1 MGSRPNASR
10 LKADTIVIGA
20 GPAGLG
26 AALALGDSAIVL
38 ESGQTVGGLCGT
50 LTLEGAIFDLGGH
63 SFHTP
68 HPVIRRLVFDALEME
83 EQTRDAWCWLNG
95 EWVRYPFQQH
105 FSELA
110 DSDSRHA
117 CQIGLDTAGGWQDAA
132 NFDEYLDRRFGRGI
146 TELFM
151 RPYNRKLWGADLTR
165 LDTEWVAERVA
176 APVGTAE
183 SNISESRRR
192 SPLLREAVIAYPA
205 KGGFG
210 EIFQA
215 LARRVADLRFR
226 QCVTSIDP
234 RSSTLRTANGETA
247 SWRRIVS
254 TLPLPAL
261 LRLIPN
267 VPTAISSAMAELKAV
282 PITLV
287 MLVLDGRH
295 ETFRQRIYCPDKNI
309 IGHKIVLNHNSSRW
323 LRTLPRHSVQVE
335 LSEFNPFSGR
345 SADVR
350 SLVKA
355 VVADLLRM
363 GVISSPDYVR
373 RTKVLRIP
381 FGYPV
386 QTHSRGN
393 IVALA
398 QHWLSEHR
406 IYTVGRFGEWAYV
419 NSDEALYR
427 GHCVG
432 MKLALS
438 ENTQCGGP
446 PRQPAPVVR

>member
-1 MGSRPNASR
+1 MARPRSASKI
-10 LKADTIVIGA
+10 KADTIVIGA

-38 ESGQTVGGLCGT
+38 ESRETAGGLCGT
-50 LTLEGAIFDLGGH
+50 LTLDGAIFDLGGH

-68 HPVIRRLVFDALEME
+68 HPAIRQLVFDALEME
-83 EQTRDAWCWLNG
+83 EQNRDAWCWLNG

-117 CQIGLDTAGGWQDAA
+117 CQIGLDAAGGSQDAA

-165 LDTEWVAERVA
+165 LDTDWVAERVA
-176 APVGTAE
+176 APAGTVE
-183 SNISESRRR
+183 SNMLESRRR
-192 SPLLREAVIAYPA
+192 SPIPKDAVIAYPA
-205 KGGFG
+205 KGGYG

-215 LARRVADLRFR
+215 LARRVADIRFR
-226 QCVTSIDP
+226 QSVTSIDP
-234 RSSTLRTANGETA
+234 RTSTLRTANGETA
-247 SWRRIVS
+247 SWRRIIS

-267 VPTAISSAMAELKAV
+267 VPTAISSAVSELEAV

-287 MLVLDGRH
+287 MLVLDGRS
-295 ETFRQRIYCPDKNI
+295 ETLRQRIYCPDENI

-323 LRTLPRHSVQVE
+323 LRTLPRHGVQVE
-335 LSEFNPFSGR
+335 LSEFNPFS
-345 SADVR
+345 SSTHVR
-350 SLVKA
+350 SLVNGI
-355 VVADLLRM
+355 VAGLLRM
-363 GVISSPDYVR
+363 GVIPSPDYVR
-373 RTKVLRIP
+373 STKVLRIP

-386 QTHSRGN
+386 QTRSRSN

-406 IYTVGRFGEWAYV
+406 IYTAGRFGEWAYI

-432 MKLALS
+432 MKLAVSESTLS
-438 ENTQCGGP
+438 VSAGIWL
-446 PRQPAPVVR
+446 

>member
-1 MGSRPNASR
+1 MNSRPNTSR
-10 LKADTIVIGA
+10 IKADTIVIGA

-38 ESGQTVGGLCGT
+38 ESRETAGGLCGD
-50 LTLEGAIFDLGGH
+50 LTLDGAIFDLGGH
-63 SFHTP
+63 SFTTP
-68 HPVIRRLVFDALEME
+68 HPAIRKLVFDALEME
-83 EQTRDAWCWLNG
+83 EQNRDAWCWLNG

-117 CQIGLDTAGGWQDAA
+117 CQIGLDAAGGSQDAA
-132 NFDEYLDRRFGRGI
+132 NFDEYLGRRFGRGI

-151 RPYNRKLWGADLTR
+151 RPYNRKLWGSDLTR

-176 APVGTAE
+176 TPVGTAE
-183 SNISESRRR
+183 SSMSESRRR
-192 SPLLREAVIAYPA
+192 SPIPREAVIAYPA

-234 RSSTLRTANGETA
+234 RTSILRTANGETA
-247 SWRRIVS
+247 SWRRIIS

-261 LRLIPN
+261 LRLISN
-267 VPTAISSAMAELKAV
+267 VPTAISSAVSELEAV

-287 MLVLDGRH
+287 MLVLNGRN
-295 ETFRQRIYCPDKNI
+295 ETLRQRIYCPDKDI

-323 LRTLPRHSVQVE
+323 LRTLPRHGVQVE
-335 LSEFNPFSGR
+335 LSEFNPFST
-345 SADVR
+345 STDVR
-350 SLVKA
+350 SLVNA
-355 VVADLLRM
+355 VVAGLLRM
-363 GVISSPDYVR
+363 GVIPSPDYVR
-373 RTKVLRIP
+373 RTKVFRIP

-386 QTHSRGN
+386 QTHSRSD
-393 IVALA
+393 IVALFF
-398 QHWLSEHR
+398 HWFSEHR
-406 IYTVGRFGEWAYV
+406 IYTAGRFGEWAYI

-432 MKLALS
+432 MKLVVS
-438 ENTQCGGP
+438 ESFSVSAYSLDCS
-446 PRQPAPVVR
+446 

>member
-1 MGSRPNASR
+1 MARPRSASKI
-10 LKADTIVIGA
+10 KADTIVIGA

-38 ESGQTVGGLCGT
+38 ESRETAGGLCGT
-50 LTLEGAIFDLGGH
+50 LTLDGAIFDLGGH

-68 HPVIRRLVFDALEME
+68 HPAIRHLVFDALEME
-83 EQTRDAWCWLNG
+83 EQNRDAWCWLNG

-117 CQIGLDTAGGWQDAA
+117 CQIGLDAAGGSQDAA

-165 LDTEWVAERVA
+165 LDTDWVAERVA
-176 APVGTAE
+176 APAGTVE
-183 SNISESRRR
+183 SNMLESRRR
-192 SPLLREAVIAYPA
+192 SPIPKDAVIAYPA
-205 KGGFG
+205 KGGYG

-215 LARRVADLRFR
+215 LARRVADIRFR
-226 QCVTSIDP
+226 QSVTSIDP
-234 RSSTLRTANGETA
+234 RTSTLRTANGETA
-247 SWRRIVS
+247 SWRRIIS

-267 VPTAISSAMAELKAV
+267 VPTAISSAASELEAV

-287 MLVLDGRH
+287 MLVLDGPY
-295 ETFRQRIYCPDKNI
+295 ETLRQRIYCPDENI

-323 LRTLPRHSVQVE
+323 LRTLPRHGVQVE
-335 LSEFNPFSGR
+335 LSEFNPFS
-345 SADVR
+345 SSTDVR
-350 SLVKA
+350 SLVNA
-355 VVADLLRM
+355 VVAGLLRM
-363 GVISSPDYVR
+363 GVIPSPDYVR

-386 QTHSRGN
+386 QTRSRGN

-406 IYTVGRFGEWAYV
+406 IYTAGRFGEWAYI

-432 MKLALS
+432 MKLAESESTLS
-438 ENTQCGGP
+438 VSAGIWL
-446 PRQPAPVVR
+446 

>member
-1 MGSRPNASR
+1 MARPRSASKI
-10 LKADTIVIGA
+10 KADTIVIGA

-38 ESGQTVGGLCGT
+38 ESRETAGGLCGT
-50 LTLEGAIFDLGGH
+50 LTLDGAIFDLGGH

-68 HPVIRRLVFDALEME
+68 HPAIRQLVFDALEME
-83 EQTRDAWCWLNG
+83 EQNRDAWCWLNG

-117 CQIGLDTAGGWQDAA
+117 CQIGLDAAGGSQDAA

-165 LDTEWVAERVA
+165 LDTDWVAERVA
-176 APVGTAE
+176 APAGTVE
-183 SNISESRRR
+183 SNMLESRRR
-192 SPLLREAVIAYPA
+192 SPIPKDAVIAYPA
-205 KGGFG
+205 KGGYG

-215 LARRVADLRFR
+215 LARRVADIRFR
-226 QCVTSIDP
+226 QSVTSIDP
-234 RSSTLRTANGETA
+234 RTSTLRTANGETA
-247 SWRRIVS
+247 SWRRIIS

-267 VPTAISSAMAELKAV
+267 VPTAISSAASELEAV

-287 MLVLDGRH
+287 MLVLDGPY
-295 ETFRQRIYCPDKNI
+295 ETLRQRIYCPDENI

-323 LRTLPRHSVQVE
+323 LRTLPRHGVQVE
-335 LSEFNPFSGR
+335 LSEFNPFS
-345 SADVR
+345 SSTDVR
-350 SLVKA
+350 SLVNA
-355 VVADLLRM
+355 VVAGLLRM
-363 GVISSPDYVR
+363 GVIPSPDYVR

-386 QTHSRGN
+386 QTRSRGN

-406 IYTVGRFGEWAYV
+406 IYTAGRFGEWAYI

-432 MKLALS
+432 MKLAESESTLS
-438 ENTQCGGP
+438 VSAGISL
-446 PRQPAPVVR
+446 

>member
-1 MGSRPNASR
+1 MDIRPNSSR
-10 LKADTIVIGA
+10 TKADTIVIGA

-26 AALALGDSAIVL
+26 AALALGDSATVL
-38 ESGQTVGGLCGT
+38 ESRETVGGLCST
-50 LTLEGAIFDLGGH
+50 LTLDGAIFDLGGH

-68 HPVIRRLVFDALEME
+68 HPEIRRLVFGALEME
-83 EQTRDAWCWLNG
+83 EQRRDAWCWLNG

-110 DSDSRHA
+110 DPDSRHA
-117 CQIGLDTAGGWQDAA
+117 CQIGLDAAGGWREAA

-165 LDTEWVAERVA
+165 LDTEWVVERVA

-183 SNISESRRR
+183 SSVSESRRR
-192 SPLLREAVIAYPA
+192 SPIPREAVIAYPA
-205 KGGFG
+205 KGGYG

-215 LARRVADLRFR
+215 LARRVADLRLR
-226 QCVTSIDP
+226 QCVISIDP
-234 RSSTLRTANGETA
+234 QTSTLRTTNGETT

-267 VPTAISSAMAELKAV
+267 VPPEISSAVSELEAV
-282 PITLV
+282 PITVV
-287 MLVLDGRH
+287 MLVLEGRYG
-295 ETFRQRIYCPDKNI
+295 TLCQRIYCPDKNI

-323 LRTLPRHSVQVE
+323 LRRLPRHGVQVE
-335 LSEFNPFSGR
+335 LSEFNPFS
-345 SADVR
+345 SSTNDR
-350 SLVKA
+350 SLVNA
-355 VVADLLRM
+355 VVAGLLRM
-363 GVISSPDYVR
+363 GLIASPDHVR

-386 QTHSRGN
+386 QTQSRSI

-398 QHWLSEHR
+398 QHWLREHR
-406 IYTVGRFGEWAYV
+406 IYTVGRFGEWAYI

-432 MKLALS
+432 MRLAVS
-438 ENTQCGGP
+438 ESTQCGGP
-446 PRQPAPVVR
+446 PRQPAAAVR

>member
-1 MGSRPNASR
+1 MDSEHNVSRI
-10 LKADTIVIGA
+10 KADTIVIGA

-38 ESGQTVGGLCGT
+38 ESRETVGGLCSTVT
-50 LTLEGAIFDLGGH
+50 LDGAIFDLGGH

-68 HPVIRRLVFDALEME
+68 HPEIRRLVFGALEME

-110 DSDSRHA
+110 NPDSRHA
-117 CQIGLDTAGGWQDAA
+117 CQIGLDAAGGWSEAA

-151 RPYNRKLWGADLTR
+151 HPYNRKLWGADLTR

-176 APVGTAE
+176 APVDSTE
-183 SNISESRRR
+183 SSISESRRR
-192 SPLLREAVIAYPA
+192 SPIPREAVIAYPA

-215 LARRVADLRFR
+215 LAKRIADLRLR
-226 QCVTSIDP
+226 HRVISIDP
-234 RSSTLRTANGETA
+234 QTSTLRTTNGETA
-247 SWRRIVS
+247 SWHHIIS

-267 VPTAISSAMAELKAV
+267 VPAAITSAVSELEAL
-282 PITLV
+282 PITVV
-287 MLVLDGRH
+287 MLVLNGRY
-295 ETFRQRIYCPDKNI
+295 ETPRQRIYCPDKNI
-309 IGHKIVLNHNSSRW
+309 LGHKIVLNHNSSRW
-323 LRTLPRHSVQVE
+323 LRTLPRHGVQVE
-335 LSEFNPFSGR
+335 LSDFNPFTS
-345 SADVR
+345 STDAE
-350 SLVKA
+350 SLVNA
-355 VVADLLRM
+355 VVAGLVRM
-363 GVISSPDYVR
+363 GVIPSVDYVR
-373 RTKVLRIP
+373 RANVLRMP
-381 FGYPV
+381 LGYPV

-406 IYTVGRFGEWAYV
+406 IYTVGRFGEWAYI

-427 GHCVG
+427 GHCLG
-432 MKLALS
+432 MKLAVS
-438 ENTQCGGP
+438 ESTQRGGSP
-446 PRQPAPVVR
+446 PQPAAVVR